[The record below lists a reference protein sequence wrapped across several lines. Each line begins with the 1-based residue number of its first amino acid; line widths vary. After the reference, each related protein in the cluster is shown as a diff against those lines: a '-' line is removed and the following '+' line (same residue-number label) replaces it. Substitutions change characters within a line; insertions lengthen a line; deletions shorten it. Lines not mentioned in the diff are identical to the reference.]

1 MSTAMSAAMKGRSLL
16 TLEEFSAAEVSQL
29 IALARELKREKSARQ
44 FAKHLM
50 NRNFCLISLKPSAR
64 TRSAFVV
71 AAADEG
77 AHLEIFAAE
86 DIRFGSKESVKDIAR
101 VLGRMFDGIAFR
113 GFAHKIAVE
122 LAEHAGVPIWNGL
135 TDDHHP
141 TQALADL
148 MTIEEA
154 FGRTEGIKVAYVG
167 DGRNNMVTSLAIG
180 ALKTGLDLRIVAPGA
195 LQPTDAAI
203 AAWADRSAHPNAR
216 ITVTDDVVAGVGDCD
231 VVYSDVWVSMGE
243 EDLIAE
249 RIDLLGAYQV
259 TEDVMAATGK
269 PHAIYL
275 HCLPA
280 FHDLDTELARAHPGI
295 REVADDVFEGRRSRV
310 FDQAENRM
318 HTIKAVM
325 VATV

>member
-1 MSTAMSAAMKGRSLL
+1 MSTAMKGRCLL
-16 TLEEFSAAEVSQL
+16 TLEEFSASEVNQL
-29 IALARELKREKSARQ
+29 IALARDLKRQKAERE
-44 FAKHLM
+44 FAKRLA
-50 NRNFCLISLKPSAR
+50 NRNFCLVSLKPSAR

-77 AHLEIFAAE
+77 AHLEIFSAE
-86 DIRFGSKESVKDIAR
+86 DIRFGTKESVKDIAR

-113 GFAHKIAVE
+113 GFGHQIAVE
-122 LAEHAGVPIWNGL
+122 LAEYAGVPVWNGL

-148 MTIEEA
+148 MAIEEE
-154 FGRTEGIKVAYVG
+154 FGRCQGVKVAYVG

-180 ALKTGLDLRIVAPGA
+180 ALKTGLDLRIVAPVE
-195 LQPTDAAI
+195 LQPAAEAI
-203 AAWADRSAHPNAR
+203 AAWTARPEHPDAT
-216 ITVTDDVVAGVGDCD
+216 ITVTADIAAGIGDCD
-231 VVYSDVWVSMGE
+231 VVYGDVWVSMGE
-243 EDLIAE
+243 EDSIAE
-249 RIDLLGAYQV
+249 RIRLLGAYKV
-259 TEDVMAATGK
+259 TEQVMAATGK
-269 PHAIYL
+269 PAAIYL

-280 FHDLDTELARAHPGI
+280 LHALDPDFARTYPGI
-295 REVADDVFEGRRSRV
+295 MEVADDVFEGPRSRV

>member
-1 MSTAMSAAMKGRSLL
+1 MSNAMKGRSLL
-16 TLEEFSAAEVSQL
+16 TLEEFSASEVAEL
-29 IALARELKREKSARQ
+29 IALARDLKREKAERQ
-44 FAKHLM
+44 FAKHLL

-77 AHLEIFAAE
+77 AHLEIFSAE

-113 GFAHKIAVE
+113 GFAHSTAVE
-122 LAEHAGVPIWNGL
+122 LADYAGVPIWNGL
-135 TDDHHP
+135 TDEHHP
-141 TQALADL
+141 TQVLADL
-148 MTIEEA
+148 MTIEET
-154 FGRTEGIKVAYVG
+154 FGRLQGVKVAYVG

-180 ALKTGLDLRIVAPGA
+180 ALKTGLDLRIVAPEP
-195 LQPTDAAI
+195 LQPAAETV
-203 AAWADRSAHPNAR
+203 AAWATAPAHRQAKV
-216 ITVTDDVVAGVGDCD
+216 TVTADVGVGVGDCD
-231 VVYSDVWVSMGE
+231 VVYGDVWVSMGE
-243 EDLIAE
+243 EDLVGD
-249 RIDLLGAYQV
+249 RIRLLGAYKV
-259 TEDVMAATGK
+259 TAEVMDATGK
-269 PHAIYL
+269 PDAVYL

-280 FHDLDTELARAHPGI
+280 LHALDTDFARAHPDVL
-295 REVADDVFEGRRSRV
+295 EVSDTVFEGSQSRV